1 MTTDVSKMESEESI
15 VQNELY
21 PASLSMSRT
30 CAVDSKNT
38 SPKNIASCQTVTQ
51 VNETVSVDARSAS
64 QAEIIEG
71 SICKVSNSI
80 PENNEFHEETYQ
92 TLCKD
97 PLKVNSK
104 SLVAETQ
111 TESKMKH
118 ISSGNDLSDRLNKTS
133 DDIIP
138 EMSRM
143 SVTSPFLSP
152 SSDSVNG
159 IRHDENASN
168 CKHEMYNKCSDE
180 LTKPMAIDMKGK
192 VKPTQETVA
201 SSITTNVEP
210 TAQRS
215 ESLESQIEPVNVCLN
230 AKKGQER
237 ISVKEPTILS
247 DDTPKTT
254 RSASDLNETCTD
266 GSKIIYSRVGMGIQ
280 SDNRSMHGN
289 DVDAPNMHCIP
300 KGAHRGRTQNM
311 CRPSDE
317 LFQRL
322 SLPTFRYSNISEH
335 GWKPKAIEPLPVQRL
350 PYNKL
355 RRRKYVKTSL
365 DSDKLDA
372 LVAFYDKKL
381 QTDDDLEISSIDF
394 VDEIIKQILDYTNVA
409 TGYKYSRLADDE
421 GSVTVDANIGKLD
434 ELDYSVEIV
443 LEDNDEILLS
453 DEPFNIVYANDDID
467 ANVMDEIPATMF
479 VNGGKRLFPEELR
492 PIDLEDDPVEVPDGH
507 VAVWLGLTD
516 ASRFLECC
524 TFKRT
529 GEDNVWGWIL
539 PYQLLYHFH
548 GVIGETIQNLE
559 LEGVS
564 LNNGARGPAVTLTI
578 LQQDGPN
585 ISVDITPKLNIA
597 AENLKVTDFHWPRF
611 DTKRWLKKSKIKKVC
626 AQTIYLVPKGDK
638 YWKISFANLENEL
651 LDDIDDIGTWRK
663 QCLRIMKKKLIQ
675 WKSKSRAGLKCLSSY
690 LLKTTLLWLCEILP
704 DDKFWTSNQLA
715 NRYLNFLQEL
725 EHRLEKKN
733 MGEYFNPSVNLLE
746 YKDDEDMEELR
757 QFLLDEIEEF
767 TK

>member
-1 MTTDVSKMESEESI
+1 MLFCIFNISEVMTTNVSKMESEESI
-15 VQNELY
+15 IQNELY

-51 VNETVSVDARSAS
+51 VNETVSDDARSAS
-64 QAEIIEG
+64 QAEIFEG
-71 SICKVSNSI
+71 SICKVRNSI
-80 PENNEFHEETYQ
+80 PENNEFHEE

-111 TESKMKH
+111 TESKMKN
-118 ISSGNDLSDRLNKTS
+118 ISSANDFDFSDRLNKTS
-133 DDIIP
+133 DDMIP

-152 SSDSVNG
+152 PSDSVNG

-168 CKHEMYNKCSDE
+168 SKHEMYNKCSDE

-192 VKPTQETVA
+192 VKPTQDTVA

-210 TAQRS
+210 TAQSS
-215 ESLESQIEPVNVCLN
+215 ESLESQSEHVNVCLN
-230 AKKGQER
+230 AKEGQER

-266 GSKIIYSRVGMGIQ
+266 RSEIIYSRVGMGIQ

-300 KGAHRGRTQNM
+300 KAAHRGRTQNM

-322 SLPTFRYSNISEH
+322 SLPTFRYSDISEH
-335 GWKPKAIEPLPVQRL
+335 GWKPKAIGPLPVQRL

-394 VDEIIKQILDYTNVA
+394 VDDILEQILVYTNVA

-421 GSVTVDANIGKLD
+421 GSVTVDANVGKLD
-434 ELDYSVEIV
+434 ELDYSVEIL

-467 ANVMDEIPATMF
+467 ANVIDEIPATMF
-479 VNGGKRLFPEELR
+479 VNGGKRLFPGELR
-492 PIDLEDDPVEVPDGH
+492 PFDLEDDPVDVPDGH
-507 VAVWLGLTD
+507 VAVWLGPTD
-516 ASRFLECC
+516 ASRFSEC
-524 TFKRT
+524 TFKQT
-529 GEDNVWGWIL
+529 AWEDEVRGWIL

-548 GVIGETIQNLE
+548 GVIGETIQNL
-559 LEGVS
+559 GVS

-597 AENLKVTDFHWPRF
+597 AENLNVKDFHWPRK
-611 DTKRWLKKSKIKKVC
+611 DTKKMAEKV
-626 AQTIYLVPKGDK
+626 
-638 YWKISFANLENEL
+638 
-651 LDDIDDIGTWRK
+651 
-663 QCLRIMKKKLIQ
+663 
-675 WKSKSRAGLKCLSSY
+675 
-690 LLKTTLLWLCEILP
+690 
-704 DDKFWTSNQLA
+704 
-715 NRYLNFLQEL
+715 
-725 EHRLEKKN
+725 
-733 MGEYFNPSVNLLE
+733 
-746 YKDDEDMEELR
+746 
-757 QFLLDEIEEF
+757 
-767 TK
+767 